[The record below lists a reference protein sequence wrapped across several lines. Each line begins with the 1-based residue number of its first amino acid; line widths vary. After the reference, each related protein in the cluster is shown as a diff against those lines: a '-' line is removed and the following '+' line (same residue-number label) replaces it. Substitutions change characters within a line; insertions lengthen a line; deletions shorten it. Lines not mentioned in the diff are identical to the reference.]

1 MLGWAGRL
9 RAAIFFY
16 LSILLI
22 GMHKALALALFIL
35 LALGRSLCI
44 VRQQQQ
50 HLWSL
55 GCDASSGAARIFH
68 YLSRDCTTLS
78 RLPPFHLYFFA
89 ST

>member
-1 MLGWAGRL
+1 MLGWADYL
-9 RAAIFFY
+9 RAAIFFH

-22 GMHKALALALFIL
+22 GMHEALALASFIL
-35 LALGRSLCI
+35 LALSRSLCI

-55 GCDASSGAARIFH
+55 GCDASSGAARTFH
-68 YLSRDCTTLS
+68 CLSRDCTNLA
-78 RLPPFHLYFFA
+78 RLPPFLLYFFA

>member
-1 MLGWAGRL
+1 MLGCADHL
-9 RAAIFFY
+9 RAAIVFY

-22 GMHKALALALFIL
+22 GMHKALALASFIL

-44 VRQQQQ
+44 VQQQQQ

-55 GCDASSGAARIFH
+55 GCDASSGAARTFH
-68 YLSRDCTTLS
+68 YLSRDCTTLA
-78 RLPPFHLYFFA
+78 RLPPFHPYLFA